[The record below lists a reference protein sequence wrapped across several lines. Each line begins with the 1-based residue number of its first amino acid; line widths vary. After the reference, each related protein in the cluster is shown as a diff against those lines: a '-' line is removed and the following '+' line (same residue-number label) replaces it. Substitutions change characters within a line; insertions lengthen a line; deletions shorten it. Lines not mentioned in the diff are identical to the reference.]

1 MKFFDNLI
9 YKVAGRKQSAK
20 TKPFGSCVKYQP

>member
-9 YKVAGRKQSAK
+9 YEVAGRK
-20 TKPFGSCVKYQP
+20 